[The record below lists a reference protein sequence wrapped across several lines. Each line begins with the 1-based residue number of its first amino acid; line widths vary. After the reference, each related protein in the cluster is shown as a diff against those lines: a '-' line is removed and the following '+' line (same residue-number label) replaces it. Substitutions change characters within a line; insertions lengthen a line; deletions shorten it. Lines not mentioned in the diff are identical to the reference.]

1 MQGENEMDTAS
12 RHRTI
17 SIIMFAVLVASV
29 LAAWGLT
36 LTSGRLTRNGAKVM
50 AALKEKGADAVWSP
64 DREHWTIT
72 TQSGKPVAWSYY
84 AHRRDADGTYRGIK
98 VTIRRMEGRS
108 NGHWATW
115 QLSNHLGSSLYNA
128 GRVNILPNSI
138 TLTSDTTTTFKDGSI
153 HLNQRVEKSR
163 LKSQAGAG
171 DNYIPEG
178 SLPLVM
184 AMVARQKAEAKFEII
199 YDYQP
204 PKDGVIQFHKIV
216 MDHRGPSGQIE
227 GGEEI
232 AWRAVSGKGGVVV
245 YTIDS
250 GGFTLYRQIDDE
262 TELQATRQDVL
273 RTFPLSDVILRSV
286 LHEAP
291 DHWPQPEVPM
301 DPNEL
306 VEDALESGS
315 YGG

>member
-1 MQGENEMDTAS
+1 MRGENEMDTAG

-36 LTSGRLTRNGAKVM
+36 LTSGRLTRNGAKVI
-50 AALKEKGADAVWSP
+50 AALKEEGADAIWSP
-64 DREHWTIT
+64 DREHWTMT

-84 AHRRDADGTYRGIK
+84 AHRRDADGTYRGIEL
-98 VTIRRMEGRS
+98 TILRLEGLS
-108 NGHWATW
+108 SGHWATW

-153 HLNQRVEKSR
+153 HLNQRVENSR

-184 AMVARQKAEAKFEII
+184 AMVARRKVEAKFEII

-204 PKDGVIQFHKIV
+204 PKDGVIQFHKLV
-216 MDHRGPSGQIE
+216 MDHQGPSDRFE

-232 AWRAVSGKGGVVV
+232 AWRAVGGKDEAVV
-245 YTIDS
+245 YVIDP
-250 GGFTLYRQIDDE
+250 GGFTLFRRIGNKTERQVS
-262 TELQATRQDVL
+262 RQDVL
-273 RTFPLSDVILRSV
+273 RTFPFSDAILRSV
-286 LHEAP
+286 LQEAP

-301 DPNEL
+301 DPNEPA
-306 VEDALESGS
+306 EDALESGS
-315 YGG
+315 FGG

>member
-1 MQGENEMDTAS
+1 MRGENEMDTAS

-36 LTSGRLTRNGAKVM
+36 LTSGRLTRNGGKVM
-50 AALKEKGADAVWSP
+50 AALKEEGADAFWSP
-64 DREHWTIT
+64 GREHWTIT
-72 TQSGKPVAWSYY
+72 TQSGKPIAWSYY
-84 AHRRDADGTYRGIK
+84 AHRRDTDGTYRGIE
-98 VTIRRMEGRS
+98 VTIRRIGDHRD
-108 NGHWATW
+108 GHWSTW
-115 QLSNHLGSSLYNA
+115 QLSNHLDSSLYNA
-128 GRVNILPNSI
+128 GRVNILPNSV

-153 HLNQRVEKSR
+153 HLNQRVENSR

-216 MDHRGPSGQIE
+216 MDHRGPSDQIE
-227 GGEEI
+227 GGKEI
-232 AWRAVSGKGGVVV
+232 AWRAVGGKGGAAV
-245 YTIDS
+245 YVIDS
-250 GGFTLYRQIDDE
+250 GGFTLYRRIGNE
-262 TELQATRQDVL
+262 IERQATRQDVL
-273 RTFPLSDVILRSV
+273 RTFRLSDAILRSV
-286 LHEAP
+286 LQEAP

-315 YGG
+315 HDE

>member
-1 MQGENEMDTAS
+1 MRGENEMDTAS

-36 LTSGRLTRNGAKVM
+36 QGTGRLTRNGAEVM
-50 AALKEKGADAVWSP
+50 AALKEEGADAFWSP

-72 TQSGKPVAWSYY
+72 TISGKPVGWKYY
-84 AHRRDADGTYRGIK
+84 AHRRDADGTYRGIEVMISQGEDRIK
-98 VTIRRMEGRS
+98 
-108 NGHWATW
+108 GHWATW
-115 QLSNHLGSSLYNA
+115 QLSNRLGSSLYNA

-138 TLTSDTTTTFKDGSI
+138 TLNSDTTTTFKDGSI
-153 HLNQRVEKSR
+153 HLNQRVENSW

-178 SLPLVM
+178 SLPLVR
-184 AMVARQKAEAKFEII
+184 AMVARQETEAKFEII

-204 PKDGVIQFHKIV
+204 PKDGVIQFHKMIFE
-216 MDHRGPSGQIE
+216 HRGPS
-227 GGEEI
+227 EEI
-232 AWRAVSGKGGVVV
+232 KGAQTLTQRAVGGTGVMT

-250 GGFTLYRQIDDE
+250 GGFTLLRRLGNE
-262 TELQATRQDVL
+262 TERRVTRQDVL
-273 RTFPLSDVILRSV
+273 RTFKLSDVILRSV
-286 LHEAP
+286 LEQAP

-306 VEDALESGS
+306 VEDALEPEGSGE
-315 YGG
+315 